1 MSPMGQIIFRGGTI
15 LTVDGDSGILDGDL
29 AICDGVI
36 AQVGG
41 EYTPDGAD
49 YEIVDCAGC
58 VVMPGLVQ
66 AHVHMCQSLARR
78 RADDKVTAVRVEPV
92 R

>member
-1 MSPMGQIIFRGGTI
+1 MGQIIFRGGTI
-15 LTVDGDSGILDGDL
+15 LTVDGDL

-58 VVMPGLVQ
+58 IVMPGLLQQ
-66 AHVHMCQSLARR
+66 ARVHMCQSLARGC
-78 RADDKVTAVRVEPV
+78 ADDKVTAVRVEAV